1 MQSSMAEIKELLKH
15 YHFYKGQ
22 IENGIAA
29 KVLEEKIHFLETSI
43 NLLEEKCY
51 ELLMKVFIDNTGIK
65 KIAKQMNCSRQNIY
79 KKISAILTPIAL
91 SYDIKFK
98 RVDKRLTQS

>member
-1 MQSSMAEIKELLKH
+1 
-15 YHFYKGQ
+15 
-22 IENGIAA
+22 
-29 KVLEEKIHFLETSI
+29 
-43 NLLEEKCY
+43 
-51 ELLMKVFIDNTGIK
+51 MKVFIDNTGIK
-65 KIAKQMNCSRQNIY
+65 IIAKQMNCSRQNIY